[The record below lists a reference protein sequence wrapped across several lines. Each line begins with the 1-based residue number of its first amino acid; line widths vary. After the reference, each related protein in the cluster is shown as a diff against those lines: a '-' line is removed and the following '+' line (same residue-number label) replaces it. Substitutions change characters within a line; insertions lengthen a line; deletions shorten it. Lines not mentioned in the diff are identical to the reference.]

1 MGLSRVFVPQET
13 LDQWLTDG
21 RVEIDGELMTLKP
34 EGKRFRLKPAV
45 HFLAEVGGG
54 GDASGL
60 VGRVKDHDQLAGLGG
75 EHYADSVIIDEN
87 AYQVAEGFVGEP
99 VVQPPILEIATGETL
114 AAATRAAVGEESAS
128 DELELLSRF
137 FLS

>member
-34 EGKRFRLKPAV
+34 EGKRFRLKSAF
-45 HFLAEVGGG
+45 HFLSEVGGG
-54 GDASGL
+54 GDAPGL
-60 VGRVKDHDQLAGLGG
+60 VGKVKDADQLAGLGG
-75 EHYADSVIIDEN
+75 EQYADSVIIEEN
-87 AYQVAEGFVGEP
+87 AYEVAEGFVGEP
-99 VVQPPILEIATGETL
+99 VNEPILEIATGETL
-114 AAATRAAVGEESAS
+114 AAATRAAVGDEPTS